1 MPFSQLLQLSIGKKI
16 KEDST
21 RHVDVA
27 WAFYLEVQRK
37 AHPKEK
43 RKPKRI
49 HGWFQQQCWS
59 YECLGTFNSN
69 MHGIDDRQEHSH

>member
-27 WAFYLEVQRK
+27 WAFYLEV
-37 AHPKEK
+37 
-43 RKPKRI
+43 
-49 HGWFQQQCWS
+49 
-59 YECLGTFNSN
+59 
-69 MHGIDDRQEHSH
+69 